1 MKTAEDLKRLIEANC
16 NDGDVRLVGGTSP
29 LNGRVEVCYHNQWG
43 GVCSRYTWS
52 QNQATVVCRQ
62 LGYLYDAVAY
72 SSGYGDATTT
82 FLIVDGCDVS
92 ADQLLACYSYGNG
105 RSPSTLGYYTCS
117 GYNNFVVNCTQP
129 IPEYCSGTCTN
140 GSIRLVGGPSPYK
153 GRLEL
158 YDYNLCNHNGDV
170 GVHCAAPTS
179 TCLNGDARLVNG
191 STPLEGR
198 VEVCIG
204 QQWGAVCGDYY
215 WTSDTSGANTV
226 CEQLGYSPS
235 NATAYVYSYF
245 GSYKGGIFVLDV
257 HCDATADKL
266 VDCSFYYQSVYH
278 FCYDGSTAGV
288 RCQGMPTSVCTD
300 GTVRLA
306 GDLTPYEGRVEV
318 CAHGTWGTVCSNHW
332 DIRDASVVCSQLG
345 YKAAGV
351 FLYVSSQYGPGPV
364 WLNNVNCI
372 GVEQQLIDCPVIS
385 NNEIYCYH
393 YNDAVVQCTATV
405 QNCTDWDIRLVGGS
419 EPLQGR
425 VEIIPLTLDYNVKLV
440 PLAQLILSVQV
451 EASDCQ
457 CLDGDV
463 RLVNGTNGTIGPG
476 IIEGMVE
483 IFMVASGVWSLGQD
497 IVPAGNITFSQFYCA
512 GYEKKILDCYH
523 DPPGYYDNGYNFY
536 VAVRCQASCY
546 QCQDGTIRL
555 VNGNSSYEGRVEVC
569 EGGCW
574 GPVCIGDSGWSS
586 LDAAV
591 VCNQLTMGS
600 QGAVPRY
607 YYSLTSPP
615 MLAPHCTG
623 YESSLFNCAQSVCHI
638 ENYNYA
644 GVECSPVDELLHR
657 MDFYIGKLSNS
668 LTE

>member
-1 MKTAEDLKRLIEANC
+1 M
-16 NDGDVRLVGGTSP
+16 
-29 LNGRVEVCYHNQWG
+29 
-43 GVCSRYTWS
+43 
-52 QNQATVVCRQ
+52 
-62 LGYLYDAVAY
+62 
-72 SSGYGDATTT
+72 SS
-82 FLIVDGCDVS
+82 
-92 ADQLLACYSYGNG
+92 
-105 RSPSTLGYYTCS
+105 
-117 GYNNFVVNCTQP
+117 
-129 IPEYCSGTCTN
+129 
-140 GSIRLVGGPSPYK
+140 
-153 GRLEL
+153 
-158 YDYNLCNHNGDV
+158 
-170 GVHCAAPTS
+170 
-179 TCLNGDARLVNG
+179 
-191 STPLEGR
+191 
-198 VEVCIG
+198 
-204 QQWGAVCGDYY
+204 
-215 WTSDTSGANTV
+215 
-226 CEQLGYSPS
+226 
-235 NATAYVYSYF
+235 
-245 GSYKGGIFVLDV
+245 
-257 HCDATADKL
+257 
-266 VDCSFYYQSVYH
+266 
-278 FCYDGSTAGV
+278 
-288 RCQGMPTSVCTD
+288 
-300 GTVRLA
+300 
-306 GDLTPYEGRVEV
+306 
-318 CAHGTWGTVCSNHW
+318 
-332 DIRDASVVCSQLG
+332 
-345 YKAAGV
+345 
-351 FLYVSSQYGPGPV
+351 
-364 WLNNVNCI
+364 
-372 GVEQQLIDCPVIS
+372 
-385 NNEIYCYH
+385 
-393 YNDAVVQCTATV
+393 
-405 QNCTDWDIRLVGGS
+405 
-419 EPLQGR
+419 
-425 VEIIPLTLDYNVKLV
+425 
-440 PLAQLILSVQV
+440 
-451 EASDCQ
+451 Q

-483 IFMVASGVWSLGQD
+483 IFYGGQWGVVTGSVWTLSEASVVCRQLHYAPVALKALMYSRD

>member
-191 STPLEGR
+191 STPL
-198 VEVCIG
+198 
-204 QQWGAVCGDYY
+204 GDE
-215 WTSDTSGANTV
+215 WSDTSGANTV

-306 GDLTPYEGRVEV
+306 GDLTPYEGRVE
-318 CAHGTWGTVCSNHW
+318 
-332 DIRDASVVCSQLG
+332 
-345 YKAAGV
+345 
-351 FLYVSSQYGPGPV
+351 
-364 WLNNVNCI
+364 
-372 GVEQQLIDCPVIS
+372 
-385 NNEIYCYH
+385 
-393 YNDAVVQCTATV
+393 
-405 QNCTDWDIRLVGGS
+405 
-419 EPLQGR
+419 
-425 VEIIPLTLDYNVKLV
+425 IIPLTLDYNVKC
-440 PLAQLILSVQV
+440 PS
-451 EASDCQ
+451 SDNYICYDHTRDIGVRCAPAVSSQ

-483 IFMVASGVWSLGQD
+483 IFYGGQWGVVTGSVWTLSEASVVCRQLHYAPVALKALMYSRD
-497 IVPAGNITFSQFYCA
+497 IVPAGNITFHNSIVLVTRKRFLTA
-512 GYEKKILDCYH
+512 TMILLVTMIMATILCSS
-523 DPPGYYDNGYNFY
+523 
-536 VAVRCQASCY
+536 SCY